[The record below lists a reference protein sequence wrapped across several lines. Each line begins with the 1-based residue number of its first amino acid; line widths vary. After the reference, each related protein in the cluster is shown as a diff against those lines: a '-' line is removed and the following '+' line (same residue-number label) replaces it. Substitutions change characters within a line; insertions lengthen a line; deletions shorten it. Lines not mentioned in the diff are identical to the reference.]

1 KDPVVAAEDESQ
13 PATPVNGSSNGK
25 KVSASTAKRDEVVVD
40 VPEPS
45 GSKESTDSQGDS
57 PSPSVSSPSSS
68 SSSNDTVTDLKTDDL
83 KAKVDDAPAASSD
96 WTTPSEPG
104 GSVFAG
110 RTDAPPPKP
119 AFAPMPSAAGGFMGG
134 PAPAEHLT
142 PDSARGGKP
151 VPGGRSPRKAHLQ
164 VS

>member
-119 AFAPMPSAAGGFMGG
+119 AFGVREVVGPKPAEAPMPSAAGGFLGG
-134 PAPAEHLT
+134 PAPA
-142 PDSARGGKP
+142 
-151 VPGGRSPRKAHLQ
+151 
-164 VS
+164 